1 MILMSDPGVLYICGT
16 PIGNLEDITLR
27 VLRVLKE
34 VDLIAAEDTRRTSQ
48 LLNYYQIKT
57 RLTSYHEHNE
67 QVKAEQL
74 LSLLKEGKNIALVSD
89 AGMPGIS
96 DPGLVMITKALREGL
111 EIIPVPGPTAAI
123 SALVVSGMA
132 TERFVFE
139 GFLPRKGKER
149 KARLK
154 EIEQEFR
161 TVILYESPYRLRET
175 LTDLSGFLAERKI
188 AVIREISKIH
198 EEKIYGLAE
207 EIKEQLAERTML
219 KGEIVLVIAGKEKGV
234 PADQAWEEISLLE
247 HTRSLMEQG
256 LSKKE
261 AIKEVASLR
270 NLPKRKVYQE
280 LIVLEVDKEQKV

>member
-1 MILMSDPGVLYICGT
+1 MILMSDPGLLYICGT

-34 VDLIAAEDTRRTSQ
+34 VDLIAAEDTRRTGQ

-57 RLTSYHEHNE
+57 RMTSYHEHNE

-74 LSLLKEGKNIALVSD
+74 LILLKEGKNIAVVSD

-96 DPGLVMITKALREGL
+96 DPGLVIVTKALREGL

-139 GFLPRKGKER
+139 GFLPRKGKAR

-154 EIEQEFR
+154 EIEHEFR

-188 AVIREISKIH
+188 AVIREISKIY

-207 EIKEQLAERTML
+207 EIKDQLAERTVL
-219 KGEIVLVIAGKEKGV
+219 KGEIVLVIAGREKGV
-234 PADQAWEEISLLE
+234 PADQAWEETSILE
-247 HTRSLMEQG
+247 QTRLLMEQG

-270 NLPKRKVYQE
+270 NIPKRHVYQE